1 MGCGASQPSSPSSPF
16 LRSPRSPPGKTE
28 GRGVGLTNGN
38 APVSVAGEEVQVVEE
53 AREVPKSME
62 SGAFELPETDFE
74 DGRLGIME
82 AEAVENLRNS
92 LAPEELFTDDSFP
105 ADPSSLFLSG
115 RADADVVWQRPHEL
129 VDSPYLFVDGA
140 SRRDVV
146 QGALGDCWFLSSC
159 AAVAR
164 KPKLIERVVPPDQAL
179 DGEGYTGLVVCRLW
193 RFGAW
198 VLVVVDDR
206 LPTKNDMLIFA
217 RSTHPQEFWVALL
230 EKAYAKLHGSYE
242 ALEGG
247 QSMDAMVDLTG
258 GLAER
263 FDLEDTPDKR
273 RFFKLLMTAS
283 RGGAFITASRKKD
296 QPYDTQWLNCGD
308 WRLAYRTDEHGLVEG
323 HAYTVSGVATV
334 SHDSL
339 GPVSLVRVR
348 NPWANAA
355 EWTGAWADGDEKWC
369 GVDSKQKNRL
379 GAGRSSSSLRDGEFW
394 MSYEDFCDQFEE
406 VTVCT
411 LGPDYD
417 HDGTVDAVGQ
427 VKAIRGEWVAGSTA
441 GGSRND
447 FEKFATNPQFLLKV
461 DEAES
466 DGSEGLN
473 GSCSVLVAVMQEHR
487 RSRRDFGVKM
497 LQIGFVVYK
506 TRDPTKPLPADYF
519 YHHYEESSSGVYIN
533 YREVLARLEL
543 TPGCYSIIP
552 ATFTPDTP
560 GQFMVRVYSP
570 RPFHLSPLP
579 PPTTPPAASEG

>member
-1 MGCGASQPSSPSSPF
+1 MA
-16 LRSPRSPPGKTE
+16 
-28 GRGVGLTNGN
+28 NGN
-38 APVSVAGEEVQVVEE
+38 ATISVEEEVQVVEE
-53 AREVPKSME
+53 AREAPKNVE

-74 DGRLGIME
+74 DGRLGVME

-92 LAPEELFTDDSFP
+92 LAPGELFTDDSFP
-105 ADPSSLFLSG
+105 ADPSSLFLSE
-115 RADADVVWQRPHEL
+115 REEPDVVWRRPHEL
-129 VDSPYLFVDGA
+129 VDSPYMFVDGA

-179 DGEGYTGLVVCRLW
+179 HGDGYTGLVVCRLW
-193 RFGAW
+193 RFGTW

-206 LPTKNDMLIFA
+206 LPTKSDALIFA

-283 RGGAFITASRKKD
+283 RSGAFITASRKKD
-296 QPYDTQWLNCGD
+296 QPYDTQWLNSGD

-334 SHDSL
+334 SHDTL
-339 GPVSLVRVR
+339 GAVNLVRVR

-355 EWTGAWADGDEKWC
+355 EWTGAWADGDERWS
-369 GVDSKQKNRL
+369 GVDSKQKSRL
-379 GAGRSSSSLRDGEFW
+379 GAGRSSSSLHDGEFW
-394 MSYEDFCDQFEE
+394 MSYQDFCDEFEE

-411 LGPDYD
+411 LGPDFD

-427 VKAIRGEWVAGSTA
+427 VKAIRGEWMVGRTA

-447 FEKFATNPQFLLKV
+447 FEKFATNPQFLLEV
-461 DEAES
+461 DETGAGVCS
-466 DGSEGLN
+466 N

-497 LQIGFVVYK
+497 LQIGFVVYQ
-506 TRDPTKPLPADYF
+506 TRDPTRPLPADYF

-543 TPGCYSIIP
+543 APGSYVIIP

-570 RPFHLSPLP
+570 KPFHLSALPLP
-579 PPTTPPAASEG
+579 PASDG

>member
-1 MGCGASQPSSPSSPF
+1 MVCG
-16 LRSPRSPPGKTE
+16 
-28 GRGVGLTNGN
+28 GVY
-38 APVSVAGEEVQVVEE
+38 
-53 AREVPKSME
+53 R
-62 SGAFELPETDFE
+62 
-74 DGRLGIME
+74 
-82 AEAVENLRNS
+82 
-92 LAPEELFTDDSFP
+92 
-105 ADPSSLFLSG
+105 
-115 RADADVVWQRPHEL
+115 
-129 VDSPYLFVDGA
+129 
-140 SRRDVV
+140 
-146 QGALGDCWFLSSC
+146 
-159 AAVAR
+159 
-164 KPKLIERVVPPDQAL
+164 
-179 DGEGYTGLVVCRLW
+179 
-193 RFGAW
+193 
-198 VLVVVDDR
+198 
-206 LPTKNDMLIFA
+206 
-217 RSTHPQEFWVALL
+217 
-230 EKAYAKLHGSYE
+230 LHGSYE

-283 RGGAFITASRKKD
+283 RGAFITASRK
-296 QPYDTQWLNCGD
+296 
-308 WRLAYRTDEHGLVEG
+308 
-323 HAYTVSGVATV
+323 
-334 SHDSL
+334 
-339 GPVSLVRVR
+339 
-348 NPWANAA
+348 
-355 EWTGAWADGDEKWC
+355 
-369 GVDSKQKNRL
+369 
-379 GAGRSSSSLRDGEFW
+379 
-394 MSYEDFCDQFEE
+394 
-406 VTVCT
+406 
-411 LGPDYD
+411 
-417 HDGTVDAVGQ
+417 